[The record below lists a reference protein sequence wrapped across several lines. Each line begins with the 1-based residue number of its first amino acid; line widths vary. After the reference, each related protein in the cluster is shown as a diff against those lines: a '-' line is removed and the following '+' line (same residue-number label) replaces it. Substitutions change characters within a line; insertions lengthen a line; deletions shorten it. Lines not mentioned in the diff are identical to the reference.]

1 MLVSTALRW
10 GHEAKW
16 DLGLGSKRSCGKTE
30 QAHPECERQ
39 LANRQLASGRGDAAE
54 KNNTAKEG
62 G

>member
-1 MLVSTALRW
+1 MGA
-10 GHEAKW
+10 EAKW
-16 DLGLGSKRSCGKTE
+16 DLGLGSKRSCGKAE